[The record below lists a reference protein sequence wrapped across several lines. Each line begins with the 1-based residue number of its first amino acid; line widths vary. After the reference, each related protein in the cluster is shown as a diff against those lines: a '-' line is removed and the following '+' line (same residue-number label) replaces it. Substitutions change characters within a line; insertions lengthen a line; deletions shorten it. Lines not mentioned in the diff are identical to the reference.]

1 MTPTTSQLLETVTTR
16 GNPQID
22 PSLHVWGWQIV
33 LYLFLGGL
41 VAGIF
46 ILTAALEL
54 SSGERART
62 RALGAMPFVALL
74 LLSFGMSFLWLDLA
88 HRFWAWRFYA
98 TFRPTSPMSWGAW
111 ILVLVYPAGL
121 LLGLGSLDEA
131 QRAWLRAR
139 TPGFLRGLLARLTDA
154 SDAHRRAVLL
164 TSVLMGVGLGLYTG
178 LLLGT
183 MPARLAWNSAV
194 LGPLFLASGI
204 STGAATLLLLKLDEN
219 ERRALVRWD
228 LVAIGVELVLLT
240 LLLVGFGTSGEAG
253 RYAAHGFLG
262 GPYTAVFWS
271 LVVIMGLLVPLAMEA
286 IEARRH
292 LPSVALVPVL
302 ILAGGLALR
311 WIVLAA
317 GQASA
322 FRLLP

>member
-1 MTPTTSQLLETVTTR
+1 MTPTIPQLLETVTTR

-22 PSLHVWGWQIV
+22 PSLHVWGWEIV

-54 SSGERART
+54 KSGERART
-62 RALGAMPFVALL
+62 RALSAMPFVALL
-74 LLSFGMSFLWLDLA
+74 LLSLGMLFLWLDLA
-88 HRFWAWRFYA
+88 HRLWAWRFYA
-98 TFRPTSPMSWGAW
+98 IFRPTSPMSWGAW

-121 LLGLGSLDEA
+121 LLGLGSLDGG
-131 QRAWLRAR
+131 LRGALRSR
-139 TPGFLRGLLARLTDA
+139 TPAFLRGLLARLTDL
-154 SDAHRRAVLL
+154 SDAYRREVLL
-164 TSVLMGVGLGLYTG
+164 TSIAMGVALGLYTG

-204 STGAATLLLLKLDEN
+204 STGAALLLLLKLDES
-219 ERRALVRWD
+219 ERRTLVRWD
-228 LVAIGVELVLLT
+228 LVAIGAELVLLA
-240 LLLVGFGTSGEAG
+240 LMLVGFGTSGEAG

-271 LVVIMGLLVPLAMEA
+271 LVVFMGLLVPLAMEA

-292 LPSVALVPVL
+292 LPFVALVPVL

-311 WIVLAA
+311 WILLVA
-317 GQASA
+317 GQHSA

>member
-1 MTPTTSQLLETVTTR
+1 MTSQLLETVTTR

-54 SSGERART
+54 KSGQRART
-62 RALGAMPFVALL
+62 RALAAMPFVALL
-74 LLSFGMSFLWLDLA
+74 LLSFGMLFLWLDLE
-88 HRFWAWRFYA
+88 HRLWAWRFYA

-121 LLGLGSLDEA
+121 LFGLGSFDA
-131 QRAWLRAR
+131 SQRIRLLGGARERLRASLIR
-139 TPGFLRGLLARLTDA
+139 LLALGDRF
-154 SDAHRRAVLL
+154 RRPLL
-164 TSVLMGVGLGLYTG
+164 LLNVALGVALGLYTG

-194 LGPLFLASGI
+194 LGPLFLASGL
-204 STGAATLLLLKLDEN
+204 STGAATLLLLKLDES
-219 ERRALVRWD
+219 ERRTLARWD
-228 LVAIGVELVLLT
+228 LVAIGAELVLLA
-240 LLLVGFGTSGEAG
+240 LMLVGFGTSGEAG
-253 RYAAHGFLG
+253 RFAAQGFLG

-271 LVVIMGLLVPLAMEA
+271 LVVVMGLLVPLAMELL
-286 IEARRH
+286 EARRH
-292 LPSVALVPVL
+292 LPFVALAPVL

-311 WIVLAA
+311 WILLVA
-317 GQASA
+317 GQHSA

>member
-1 MTPTTSQLLETVTTR
+1 MASQLLEIVTTR

-54 SSGERART
+54 KLGQRART
-62 RALGAMPFVALL
+62 RAMGAMPFVALA
-74 LLSFGMSFLWLDLA
+74 LLSFGMLFLWLDLE
-88 HRFWAWRFYA
+88 HRLWAWRFYA

-111 ILVLVYPAGL
+111 ILVLVYPAGFL
-121 LLGLGSLDEA
+121 FGLGSFDA
-131 QRAWLRAR
+131 SQRIRLHGETPERLRASL
-139 TPGFLRGLLARLTDA
+139 TKLLAFGDRF
-154 SDAHRRAVLL
+154 RRPLLL
-164 TSVLMGVGLGLYTG
+164 TNIALGVALGLYTG

-204 STGAATLLLLKLDEN
+204 STGAATLLLLKVGEY
-219 ERRALVRWD
+219 ERRTLVRWD
-228 LVAIGVELVLLT
+228 LVAIGAELVLLA
-240 LLLVGFGTSGEAG
+240 LMLVGFGTSGEAG
-253 RYAAHGFLG
+253 RSAAHGFLG

-271 LVVIMGLLVPLAMEA
+271 LVVVAGLLVPLAMELL
-286 IEARRH
+286 ESRRN
-292 LPSVALVPVL
+292 LPFVALVPVL

-311 WIVLAA
+311 WILLVA
-317 GQASA
+317 GQHSA
-322 FRLLP
+322 FRFLP

>member
-1 MTPTTSQLLETVTTR
+1 MTPQLLETVTTR
-16 GNPQID
+16 ANPQID

-54 SSGERART
+54 RSGEKARS
-62 RALGAMPFVALL
+62 GAVRLMPFVALA
-74 LLSFGMSFLWLDLA
+74 LLSFGMLFLWLDLG
-88 HRFWAWRFYA
+88 HRLWAWRFYA
-98 TFRPTSPMSWGAW
+98 AFRPTSPMSWGAW

-121 LLGLGSLDEA
+121 LLGLGSLDVAE
-131 QRAWLRAR
+131 RAWLRAR
-139 TPGFLRGLLARLTDA
+139 TPEALRGLLARLTDF
-154 SDAHRRAVLL
+154 SDAWRRAVLV

-183 MPARLAWNSAV
+183 MPSRLAWNSAV
-194 LGPLFLASGI
+194 LGPLFLASGV
-204 STGAATLLLLKLDEN
+204 STGAASLLLLRLDAA
-219 ERRALVRWD
+219 ERRTLVRWD
-228 LVAIGVELVLLT
+228 AIAIGTELILIVLL
-240 LLLVGFGTSGEAG
+240 LLGWATAGEAG
-253 RYAAHGFLG
+253 RFAALSFLG

-271 LVVIMGLLVPLAMEA
+271 LVVVMGLLVPLAMEFL
-286 IEARRH
+286 ESRRH
-292 LPSVALVPVL
+292 LSFVALVPVL

-311 WIVLAA
+311 WILLVA
-317 GQASA
+317 GQESA